1 MDKLIKIAIT
11 GPEST
16 GKSLLSQQLADH
28 YNTAWVP
35 EFARVYLLNIE
46 RPYNFDDILEIAY
59 GQKKSEEAFE
69 PIAGSILFSDTELL
83 VTKIWCDVKYGKCH
97 PWIEDQLKKQD
108 YDLYLLMDV
117 DLPWEYDPLRE
128 HPEGRDLLLN
138 LYRVNLDKL
147 AFRYCLISG
156 IGEERLKNAIRAVEE
171 FLLNKSTTKSLC

>member
-46 RPYNFDDILEIAY
+46 RPYNYDDILEIAK
-59 GQKKSEEAFE
+59 GQQKSEEAFE
-69 PIAGSILFSDTELL
+69 PIAGKILFSDTELL
-83 VTKIWCDVKYGKCH
+83 VTKIWCEVKYGKCH
-97 PWIEDQLKKQD
+97 PWIEDQVKKQD

-128 HPEGRDLLLN
+128 HPESRDFLLN
-138 LYRVNLDKL
+138 LYRKHLDEL
-147 AFRYCLISG
+147 GFRYLLISG
-156 IGEERLKNAIRAVEE
+156 IGGERLKNAIRVIDDFA
-171 FLLNKSTTKSLC
+171 LNKSTTKPL